1 MIKSNQKGAAMLKP
15 KRTDVDLNSEEF
27 KNEEE
32 KTKKFVEK
40 VVKQFGWCLN
50 PNKEVYDAIVLG
62 LTRNKLMYG
71 KRYCPC
77 FIPMGDKEDRI
88 CPCKPA
94 IDHEV
99 AEGCCHC
106 GIFCNPNK
114 CEEISKELNENG

>member
-1 MIKSNQKGAAMLKP
+1 MLAP
-15 KRTDVDLNSEEF
+15 KRTDIDMNSEEF
-27 KNEEE
+27 KLEEE

-40 VVKQFGWCLN
+40 VVKQFGWKIT
-50 PNKEVYDAIVLG
+50 PNKEVYDGIVLG

-99 AEGCCHC
+99 KEGCCHC
-106 GIFCNPNK
+106 GIFCNEEK
-114 CEEISKELNENG
+114 CEEMKKELNENA

>member
-1 MIKSNQKGAAMLKP
+1 MLAP

-27 KNEEE
+27 KAEEE

-40 VVKQFGWCLN
+40 VVKQFNWCLN
-50 PNKEVYDAIVLG
+50 PNKEVYDAIVMG

-77 FIPMGDKEDRI
+77 FLPMGDKEDRI

-94 IDHEV
+94 INHEV

-106 GIFCNPNK
+106 GIFCNAEK
-114 CEEISKELNENG
+114 CEEIKKELNENG